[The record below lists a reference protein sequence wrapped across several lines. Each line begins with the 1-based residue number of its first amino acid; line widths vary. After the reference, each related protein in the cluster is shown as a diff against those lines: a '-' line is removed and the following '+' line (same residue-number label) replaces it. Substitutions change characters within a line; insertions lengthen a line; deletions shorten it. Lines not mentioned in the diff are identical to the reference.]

1 MTFNEAWEKLE
12 KLADG
17 KYCDLRVSRKGG
29 GQSGVR
35 VQTTVEAYIDR
46 FGFVEAATYEGAL
59 LGMELRAQGRDTL
72 TLEQLPLIESC
83 QPAA

>member
-12 KLADG
+12 KLSEG

-35 VQTTVEAYIDR
+35 VQTTVEVYIAL
-46 FGFVEAATYEGAL
+46 FGFVEAPTYEGAL

-72 TLEQLPLIESC
+72 ACEQLPIIESC